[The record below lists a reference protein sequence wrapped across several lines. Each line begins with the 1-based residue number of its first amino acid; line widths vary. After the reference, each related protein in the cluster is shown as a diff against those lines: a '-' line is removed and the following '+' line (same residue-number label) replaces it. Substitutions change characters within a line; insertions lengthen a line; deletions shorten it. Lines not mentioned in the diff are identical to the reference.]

1 MNGAILDLIIRF
13 IITVAMLI
21 ITAGFLYYPRSK
33 KKEFV
38 FTYIIVGMTVFFLC
52 YLLSSINME
61 LGLALGLFAI
71 FGIMRYRTLPVQ
83 VREMTYLFLS
93 ITLSVINSLTSVG
106 YQTWIILMVNA
117 IILLCAFILELF
129 WFKRMH
135 GNFTVRY
142 EKIDLIR
149 PEHREALIKD
159 LEERLGIEILDVKIG
174 GINFLRD
181 TAVIEVIYDANRYP
195 YYVQHYEGRD

>member
-1 MNGAILDLIIRF
+1 MNGAIIDLIIRF

-142 EKIDLIR
+142 EKIELIR
-149 PEHREALIKD
+149 PENREALIKD

-181 TAVIEVIYDANRYP
+181 TAVDRG
-195 YYVQHYEGRD
+195 HL